1 MKHIIKEIALVFRIS
16 NFYLFYSFIVFFLL
30 LFFALHV
37 HAPLAL
43 CYVSTFRFDVISYP
57 CLMSCKTG
65 FPRWNII
72 INLFMHKN
80 VDTLYALKIELR
92 PVISERLWSFTWTCI
107 FKYLTPHEIIYY
119 ILPSLS
125 VESLTQ
131 NGDFTRRGTHLET
144 EDVPRSPRCE
154 KQATARGSIFPRR
167 LTLKGLVWWPK
178 AVNVP
183 QGPFKTVIHIVM
195 SIPKFHIYNYFFKQS
210 CRLSL

>member
-1 MKHIIKEIALVFRIS
+1 
-16 NFYLFYSFIVFFLL
+16 
-30 LFFALHV
+30 
-37 HAPLAL
+37 
-43 CYVSTFRFDVISYP
+43 
-57 CLMSCKTG
+57 MSCKTG
-65 FPRWNII
+65 FPRWN

-80 VDTLYALKIELR
+80 VDTLYVLKIELR

-125 VESLTQ
+125 VENLTQ

-144 EDVPRSPRCE
+144 KDVPRSPRCE

-183 QGPFKTVIHIVM
+183 QGPFKTVIHSYVH
-195 SIPKFHIYNYFFKQS
+195 PKISYYIIISSNKVVDYLYKQS
-210 CRLSL
+210 LLLK